1 MKKKKRINLIS
12 PSFKKNTINKT
23 VIRPDD
29 KGLPPQFKKNFNK
42 IEDYFILNKFSFD
55 KKNCSLLGSLEL
67 GGLSNYWGLQV
78 DKDIGID
85 LNPFGSNNKNKI
97 IKCFV
102 EILRE
107 KTLLGKFKDYDNDF
121 QISNYYE
128 NFINEKG
135 NKFEKFK
142 INKSIMAL
150 QNKMKNTTKLTP
162 NLILKEN

>member
-1 MKKKKRINLIS
+1 M
-12 PSFKKNTINKT
+12 
-23 VIRPDD
+23 
-29 KGLPPQFKKNFNK
+29 
-42 IEDYFILNKFSFD
+42 
-55 KKNCSLLGSLEL
+55 

-162 NLILKEN
+162 NLILKKIKKIVFHNFFVEKYEKKKAIYTYIVLMVIKKKRLSQKN